1 MKNKKGKLILA
12 ALMML
17 VSIAL
22 IMITTYNIIPIKLA
36 DTALTLLGA
45 VLFLLGTIQFFFAI
59 RNKNKKQNKA

>member
-1 MKNKKGKLILA
+1 MKNKKGRLFLA

-45 VLFLLGTIQFFFAI
+45 VLFLLGTIQFFLAAK
-59 RNKNKKQNKA
+59 NKNKKQNKT

>member
-1 MKNKKGKLILA
+1 
-12 ALMML
+12 MML

-22 IMITTYNIIPIKLA
+22 IMITTYDIIPIKLA

>member
-22 IMITTYNIIPIKLA
+22 IMITTYDIIPIKLA